1 MSIVN
6 EKRVLVLNKNYQVI
20 NEITVAEAFSM
31 MAADAAT
38 ALDTS
43 DGCFTPVKCKDWMK
57 LVPRSN
63 DDKIGTSRGPVRVP
77 RIIVA
82 VNYAHVVKKKP
93 RLTMA
98 RLRERDGNRCAYTG
112 KILKPSECSMEH
124 VVPKSN
130 GGKKEW
136 TNIVLADRDV
146 NSKRGNKP
154 LEEAGLKL
162 RIAPTI
168 PKENSAA
175 DSIPV
180 KFPEWKP
187 FLEKAKKH

>member
-43 DGCFTPVKCKDWMK
+43 DGCFTPIKCKDWMK
-57 LVPRSN
+57 LPVRSS
-63 DDKIGTSRGPVRVP
+63 DDSIGTSRGSVRIP

-93 RLTMA
+93 RLTMTK
-98 RLRERDGNRCAYTG
+98 LRERDNNRCAYTG
-112 KILKPSECSMEH
+112 KLLKPEECSMEH
-124 VVPKSN
+124 VVPKSH
-130 GGKKEW
+130 GGQKTW
-136 TNIVLADRDV
+136 DNIVLAHRDV

-154 LEEAGLKL
+154 IEEAGLKL
-162 RIAPTI
+162 LVKPTV
-168 PKENSAA
+168 PKESSKAEQ
-175 DSIPV
+175 IQP
-180 KFPEWKP
+180 KFPEWEP
-187 FLEKAKKH
+187 FLKKSKS